1 MSNIFINIGLP
12 FLFLNFC
19 IQINSKYIVIPLT
32 KYDYDSNNNENI
44 LSKIYSNIYYTKLS
58 IGEPEQSI
66 AAFINTSSVSN
77 IGILNKF
84 CDKKF
89 YMNNSD
95 INKDYIYSNSSTFK
109 KYGNE
114 NMILG
119 VKDILITDEI
129 KLYSDFD
136 LSNKVSVENL
146 SILYNPNNEG
156 YIVDDVGI
164 DFILEREKKTTCG
177 YIGFQLGFQRNNI
190 YNNLLEQLK
199 EKKII
204 SNTAFCFLEV
214 NKNNE
219 LYQKNKVDNLLII
232 GEELYDIIKIKN
244 IEKYISNKYN
254 RNKIDEKYKLSDY
267 VVNEGYYYF
276 VWKITCSNI
285 YIKFPNENNNTYLE
299 QIDNIYLDNDYGLI
313 SGTNEYK
320 VLIEQFFFNDYIQKE
335 KCVKNLS
342 KKNDNNFFY
351 FECDDDINI
360 DAFPSLLFKSKI
372 FQYEYTLD
380 KDDLFVKDNNK
391 LYFLI
396 VFNIRNTN
404 SWKLGKPFLDKYLF
418 SYNYESRIISFYNEH
433 LLEEDKKNSNN
444 DSYNFMQFIIIG
456 FIFLLALISLILGF
470 FIGRIFYNKRKKGN
484 AFELDCENDSAPFKN
499 NYEEN
504 KDNKENKSK
513 EEFSINI

>member
-254 RNKIDEKYKLSDY
+254 KNKIDEKYKLSDY

-351 FECDDDINI
+351 LPLINVH
-360 DAFPSLLFKSKI
+360 
-372 FQYEYTLD
+372 Y
-380 KDDLFVKDNNK
+380 
-391 LYFLI
+391 
-396 VFNIRNTN
+396 
-404 SWKLGKPFLDKYLF
+404 
-418 SYNYESRIISFYNEH
+418 
-433 LLEEDKKNSNN
+433 KK
-444 DSYNFMQFIIIG
+444 
-456 FIFLLALISLILGF
+456 
-470 FIGRIFYNKRKKGN
+470 K
-484 AFELDCENDSAPFKN
+484 
-499 NYEEN
+499 
-504 KDNKENKSK
+504 
-513 EEFSINI
+513 

>member
-129 KLYSDFD
+129 KLFSDFD

-204 SNTAFCFLEV
+204 SNKAFCFLEV

-232 GEELYDIIKIKN
+232 GEELYDK
-244 IEKYISNKYN
+244 S
-254 RNKIDEKYKLSDY
+254 
-267 VVNEGYYYF
+267 YF
-276 VWKITCSNI
+276 
-285 YIKFPNENNNTYLE
+285 
-299 QIDNIYLDNDYGLI
+299 
-313 SGTNEYK
+313 
-320 VLIEQFFFNDYIQKE
+320 
-335 KCVKNLS
+335 
-342 KKNDNNFFY
+342 
-351 FECDDDINI
+351 
-360 DAFPSLLFKSKI
+360 SL
-372 FQYEYTLD
+372 
-380 KDDLFVKDNNK
+380 
-391 LYFLI
+391 
-396 VFNIRNTN
+396 
-404 SWKLGKPFLDKYLF
+404 
-418 SYNYESRIISFYNEH
+418 
-433 LLEEDKKNSNN
+433 
-444 DSYNFMQFIIIG
+444 
-456 FIFLLALISLILGF
+456 
-470 FIGRIFYNKRKKGN
+470 
-484 AFELDCENDSAPFKN
+484 
-499 NYEEN
+499 
-504 KDNKENKSK
+504 
-513 EEFSINI
+513 

>member
-1 MSNIFINIGLP
+1 M
-12 FLFLNFC
+12 
-19 IQINSKYIVIPLT
+19 
-32 KYDYDSNNNENI
+32 
-44 LSKIYSNIYYTKLS
+44 
-58 IGEPEQSI
+58 
-66 AAFINTSSVSN
+66 
-77 IGILNKF
+77 
-84 CDKKF
+84 
-89 YMNNSD
+89 
-95 INKDYIYSNSSTFK
+95 
-109 KYGNE
+109 
-114 NMILG
+114 
-119 VKDILITDEI
+119 
-129 KLYSDFD
+129 
-136 LSNKVSVENL
+136 
-146 SILYNPNNEG
+146 
-156 YIVDDVGI
+156 
-164 DFILEREKKTTCG
+164 
-177 YIGFQLGFQRNNI
+177 
-190 YNNLLEQLK
+190 
-199 EKKII
+199 
-204 SNTAFCFLEV
+204 
-214 NKNNE
+214 
-219 LYQKNKVDNLLII
+219 
-232 GEELYDIIKIKN
+232 KN
-244 IEKYISNKYN
+244 IK
-254 RNKIDEKYKLSDY
+254 
-267 VVNEGYYYF
+267 
-276 VWKITCSNI
+276 
-285 YIKFPNENNNTYLE
+285 
-299 QIDNIYLDNDYGLI
+299 DNDYGLI